1 MAIKLIAPCVGKASC
16 VIFSSADALLDA
28 LGTSKDF
35 RNLMHA
41 MEIVGAWR
49 KEESCP
55 FRVQKSSD
63 GSDGFHVAVC
73 SLGSKPPYSMEA
85 VSTGTG
91 YSKTCVAKIEYSAFS
106 KIRRLVGKDRVDDEV
121 LEEV

>member
-1 MAIKLIAPCVGKASC
+1 MSIKLVAPCVGKASC

-28 LGTSKDF
+28 LGSPKDF
-35 RNLMHA
+35 KNLMHA

-49 KEESCP
+49 KEDSCP
-55 FRVQKSSD
+55 FRVQKSDD
-63 GSDGFHVAVC
+63 GSDGFHIAVC

-106 KIRRLVGKDRVDDEV
+106 KIRRIVSVGRVE
-121 LEEV
+121 EEVFDEI

>member
-1 MAIKLIAPCVGKASC
+1 M
-16 VIFSSADALLDA
+16 IFSSAEALLDA
-28 LGTSKDF
+28 LGSPQDF

-41 MEIVGAWR
+41 MEIVKAWR
-49 KEESCP
+49 KADSCP
-55 FRVQKSSD
+55 FRIQKSED
-63 GSDGFHVAVC
+63 GEDGFQIAVC

-106 KIRRLVGKDRVDDEV
+106 KIRRIVGKDRIEDEV
-121 LEEV
+121 LDLA